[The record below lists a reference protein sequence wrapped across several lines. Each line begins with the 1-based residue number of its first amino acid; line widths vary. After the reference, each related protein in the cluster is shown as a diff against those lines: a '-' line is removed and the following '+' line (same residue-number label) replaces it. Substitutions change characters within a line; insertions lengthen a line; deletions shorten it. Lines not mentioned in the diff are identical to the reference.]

1 MPCSIPPSQLAAFV
15 ARLLGNLEGKVMG
28 RVLAEV
34 QKIIASLRGDICPP
48 VDELKKLIKKR
59 DNLINAINSVE
70 QKIQPIKKFADILD
84 PPIKAGKAT
93 VLVLEQLPVET
104 TIGTPPTGGPSD
116 IGGKIFSI
124 SIGAQN
130 RFAQLLN
137 LACQLLELLMNDQK
151 AIKALIETSSV
162 DTLAE
167 IREKLSSIDAKLFG
181 CIEELPDSQKEEVLQ
196 EIQNL
201 PSNAGLSNQIDSNS
215 FGYFQNGNEYTIR
228 ILEDPESPGFAKR
241 RYAIVE
247 NAGGVTVLRGPASFS
262 SSTKVLVDEIKF
274 RINNQLP

>member
-196 EIQNL
+196 EI
-201 PSNAGLSNQIDSNS
+201 
-215 FGYFQNGNEYTIR
+215 
-228 ILEDPESPGFAKR
+228 
-241 RYAIVE
+241 
-247 NAGGVTVLRGPASFS
+247 
-262 SSTKVLVDEIKF
+262 
-274 RINNQLP
+274 

>member
-34 QKIIASLRGDICPP
+34 QRVESSLSSDECPS
-48 VDELKKLIKKR
+48 VSELKRLIKVR
-59 DNLINAINSVE
+59 DNLINAINGVE
-70 QKIQPIKKFADILD
+70 KKIEPIKKFADILD

-93 VLVLEQLPVET
+93 VLVLEQLPT
-104 TIGTPPTGGPSD
+104 PGTIGTFPTGTPSD
-116 IGGKIFSI
+116 VGGVIFST

-130 RFAQLLN
+130 RFSQLLN
-137 LACQLLELLMNDQK
+137 LACQLLELLQKDQK
-151 AIKALIETSSV
+151 AIKDLVADSSV
-162 DTLAE
+162 DALDTIKAQ
-167 IREKLSSIDAKLFG
+167 LSSADVKLFE
-181 CIEELPDSQKEEVLQ
+181 CVEELPDSVKEELLT

-201 PSNAGLSNQIDSNS
+201 PSNSGLTDQIGTDTFSYS
-215 FGYFQNGNEYTIR
+215 QNNNDYIIK
-228 ILEDPESPGFAKR
+228 ILEDPNSPGFAKR
-241 RYAIVE
+241 RYAVVQNKE
-247 NAGGVTVLRGPASFS
+247 GVTVLRGPASFS